1 MKKFLTISL
10 SLFVVLGA
18 SAQGKLSSRIT
29 DMLSDVNRQIS
40 EAQSNSQF
48 KGGMMQV
55 TDQCPVDTAAIKD
68 QMVVS
73 FNADGTVKT
82 VDVLAELAEGATCPT
97 ALLESKGIKVDGGTE
112 YFAFL
117 TVPVE
122 QLEFLETVP
131 EFTELFANNV
141 YHPNNDTSRQI
152 LNVSNINGI
161 DNSTYTFDQPFTGKG
176 VVVGIIDAGIK
187 YNHRSFKNSDGTFRV
202 KKVVD
207 YNGGGENI
215 VTAEAD
221 IAALTWD
228 GDTGD
233 DNSHGTHVA
242 CSAAGS
248 PVASTIDYGSGSR
261 SRNLMGMAPEADLVL
276 CGLQSLYEKR
286 ILKSMQQ
293 IISTA
298 QELNE
303 PCVINMSFGTTD
315 AAWHNGNTAYNEN
328 INKYAK
334 KGVVFCMSSANDAG
348 VAWTVDKT
356 LAKGE
361 SVKIIP
367 VKDGNV
373 SSSSRIYHKN
383 QTIGFFMPQCTNK
396 NALTYSFEVVDSITG
411 ETTTLANAPLKTVTG
426 AEYTPSISF
435 SADDKND
442 YWIKGSMTLPKS
454 YFAENSKFLVIKLE
468 NTTDEDVRVYAI
480 APSLGRNKNGIRISS
495 LISTDIP
502 NYTYDKGTADMS
514 MNLAC
519 SAENIITVGAYAYNT
534 RHFYY
539 NKADFYSYNGTAH
552 SYNNAVSDTHNST
565 ATFSSY
571 GRDDFGK
578 MHPDVIAPGT
588 AIVSAY
594 NSYDTSKAII
604 STNTLS
610 EFIGAYLKNDAG
622 DYTDLWF
629 VNNGT
634 SMATPIVT
642 GVVALWMQACA
653 EYAPEYGGLDAAD
666 VREIIQNTSHT
677 TIIEEGQ
684 EKPQPI
690 VISSGNPIQMGYGVI
705 DAEAGIK
712 YIKEH
717 FPTAISGVNANETK
731 PTDIIKKLVG
741 GKIVIEKN
749 GKLYNTSGQQIF

>member
-1 MKKFLTISL
+1 M
-10 SLFVVLGA
+10 LGA

-55 TDQCPVDTAAIKD
+55 TDQCPVDTMAIKD

-97 ALLESKGIKVDGGTE
+97 ALLESKGIKVYGGTE

-207 YNGGGENI
+207 YSGGGDNV
-215 VTAEAD
+215 VTEEAD

-248 PVASTIDYGSGSR
+248 PVASTIDYDYGSG

-276 CGLQSLYEKR
+276 CGLQSLYENR
-286 ILKSMQQ
+286 ILKSMQE

-303 PCVINMSFGTTD
+303 PCVINMSFGNTD
-315 AAWHNGNTAYNEN
+315 AAWHNGKTAHNKN
-328 INKYAK
+328 INNYAK

-383 QTIGFFMPQCTNK
+383 QTIEFFMPQCTNK

-411 ETTTLANAPLKTVTG
+411 ETTTLANAPLKKVTG

-495 LISTDIP
+495 LISTDIL

-539 NKADFYSYNGTAH
+539 NLADFHSYKGNPH
-552 SYNNAVSDTHNST
+552 SYNNAISDTHNST

-594 NSYDTSKAII
+594 NSYDTSKANI

-653 EYAPEYGGLDAAD
+653 EYAPEYGGLDATD
-666 VREIIQNTSHT
+666 VREIIQNTSRT
-677 TIIEEGQ
+677 TIEGQ
-684 EKPQPI
+684 DI